1 MGERFGLGK
10 RAFRR
15 LDWPND
21 HPMNP
26 FSTTAIFAAL
36 LTLSAC
42 KVTNPDTS
50 ETAPVGPGVL
60 SEKAQQ
66 AAMSGK
72 VSFSKHVAPVLQS
85 RCLPCH
91 NGKTMPNL
99 FSMTSRTAAFL
110 SGALGPR
117 IVPGSPD
124 KSLLFLNPSGTHQA
138 IKVMPP
144 VGNRLTAEDLAI
156 LRRWITQGADWPS
169 GNSGH
174 LSPPE

>member
-1 MGERFGLGK
+1 
-10 RAFRR
+10 
-15 LDWPND
+15 
-21 HPMNP
+21 MNT
-26 FSTTAIFAAL
+26 FSTTAILIAL

-42 KVTNPDTS
+42 KVSQPEAS
-50 ETAPVGPGVL
+50 ETAPVGPPVL
-60 SEKAQQ
+60 TEQDQK

-72 VSFSKHVAPVLQS
+72 VSFKKHVAPVLQS

-99 FSMTSRTAAFL
+99 FSMTSRTAAFQA
-110 SGALGPR
+110 GALGPR

-124 KSLLFLNPSGTHQA
+124 KSLLFLNPSGTHKA

-144 VGNRLTAEDLAI
+144 VGNRLTDEDLAI
-156 LRRWITQGADWPS
+156 LRRWITQGAEWPAGSS
-169 GNSGH
+169 GR